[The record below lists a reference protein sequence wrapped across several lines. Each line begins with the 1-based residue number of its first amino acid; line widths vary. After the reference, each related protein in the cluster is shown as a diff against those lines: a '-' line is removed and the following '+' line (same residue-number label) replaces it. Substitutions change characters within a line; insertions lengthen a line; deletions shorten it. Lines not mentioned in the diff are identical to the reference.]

1 MKVAF
6 LAGTSGLVGMQLLHQ
21 CLKNKSYEYVIS
33 IGRRKLALK
42 HKKLIQLTGDLQKVN
57 SWEWEDLINAE
68 SLGGEYTDLT
78 FQLGERIAHIDCF
91 CSIGTTIKQA
101 GSKDNFYAIDHDMV
115 HQVALVA
122 KKLGANQ
129 FLFVSAL
136 GADSSSSVFYNKVKG
151 EIEELLKTVGFDY
164 LGIFRPSLLLGD
176 RKDSRFG
183 EEIAK
188 FFMKPLNWLKIWD
201 NGRPIYEYQVA
212 QSMVYKA
219 TQEMNSKEQVE
230 IVTSGQMQHLSK

>member
-1 MKVAF
+1 MKIAF

-21 CLKNKSYEYVIS
+21 LLKNESYEYVIS
-33 IGRRKLALK
+33 LGRRKLALK

-68 SLGGEYTDLT
+68 SFGGEYTDLT
-78 FQLGERIAHIDCF
+78 FKLKERKAQIDCF

-101 GSKDNFYAIDHDMV
+101 GSKEIFYAIDHDMV
-115 HQVALVA
+115 YQIALET

-129 FLFVSAL
+129 FLYVSAI

-151 EIEELLKTVGFDY
+151 EIEELLKTIGFEY
-164 LGIFRPSLLLGD
+164 LGIFRPSLLLGN
-176 RKDSRFG
+176 RKESRFG

-188 FFMKPLNWLKIWD
+188 IFMKPLTWLKIWD
-201 NGRPIYEYQVA
+201 NGRPIYDYQVA

-219 TQEMNSKEQVE
+219 TQNRNSKEKSE
-230 IVTSGQMQHLSK
+230 IVTSAQMQHLSQ